1 MRFKIYMILTGII
14 FLFTNCND
22 VLDRPSLTTSEDD
35 AYWTSEDRVR
45 LYANAFYTNFFVGY
59 GLKYETT
66 YAPNAN
72 YTFND
77 DAVRLSTQTQF
88 GRTVPT
94 SKGSTSLDMMWQSEF
109 TGPTWNFAWIRK
121 ANVMLDRVSA
131 RMKDI
136 LTEEQYNHWMGIGRF
151 FRGMEYARLVNVF
164 GDVPYYDTEV
174 LNTDKDALYKDR
186 TPRNEVMDAVYD
198 DFDFAM
204 KNVRLDDGDAQYVNR
219 YVVAAFVSRWAL
231 FEASWQKYYYK
242 NDERAKKFFEQAI
255 AAADLVMSSGK
266 YDIVTD
272 FRSLFGS
279 TKSTKDCILYR
290 TYDADKGVTH
300 SIAST
305 CNMNDPTDV
314 GPNLDLIKAF
324 ICTDGKDWQ
333 TSAVANAADFTLSNL
348 IKTRDARFEASFY
361 NKPTPRAKSCYLYVT
376 KFIPR
381 SALEY
386 IEKGGSPAPEFQ
398 GEKNVTDKGVTHSIA
413 STCNMNDPT
422 DVGPNLDLIKAFICT
437 DGKDWQTSAVANA
450 ADFTLS
456 NLIKTRDARFEASF
470 YNKPTPRAKSCYLYV
485 TKFIPRSALEYIEK
499 GGSPAPEFQGE
510 KNVTGYPVIRYAEV
524 LLNWIEAKAELATLG
539 GPAVVQTDIDE
550 SINKIRNRPIAEEA
564 KALGVVRTADMK
576 LDALPDDPGRD
587 VTVSP
592 LLWEI
597 RRERRMEFAFEFS
610 RIVDLRRWKK
620 LEYMDTD
627 RNQDLLVGTWV
638 NFKDEV
644 PEELKSENSGKIRVM
659 GKDGSLTVYDGT
671 NAAAMK
677 GFFYPEQNK
686 GRLPFLNVPN
696 VNPYLSPIGINQIED
711 YKSRGY
717 TLTQTEGWPASL
729 N

>member
-1 MRFKIYMILTGII
+1 MKLRIFIILAGIAL
-14 FLFTNCND
+14 LFTNCND
-22 VLDRPSLTTSEDD
+22 VLDRPSLTTAEDD
-35 AYWTSEDRVR
+35 AYWTNEDRVR
-45 LYANAFYTNFFVGY
+45 LYANAFYSNFFVGY
-59 GLKYETT
+59 GVKYTTT

-88 GRTVPT
+88 DRSVPS
-94 SKGSTSLDMMWQSEF
+94 SKGSTSLDIMWQSQF
-109 TGPTWNFAWIRK
+109 TGPTWNFAWVRK
-121 ANVMLDRVSA
+121 ANIMLDRIAGLMS
-131 RMKDI
+131 DI
-136 LTEEQYNHWMGIGRF
+136 LTEEQYAHWTGIGRF
-151 FRGMEYARLVNVF
+151 FRGLEYARLVNVF

-174 LNTDKDALYKDR
+174 KNTDKDGLYKDR
-186 TPRNEVMDAVYD
+186 TPRNEVMDAVYN
-198 DFDFAM
+198 DFDYAM
-204 KNVRLDDGDAQYVNR
+204 KNVRLSDGDAQYVNR

-242 NDERAKKFFEQAI
+242 NNERAKKFFEQAI
-255 AAADLVMSSGK
+255 AAANIVMNSGK

-279 TKSTKDCILYR
+279 TSGNKDCILYR
-290 TYDADKGVTH
+290 KYDADKNVTH

-333 TSAVANAADFTLSNL
+333 TSGVENADDFTLSNL
-348 IKTRDARFEASFY
+348 IKTRDSRFEASFY

-381 SALEY
+381 SALSYLET
-386 IEKGGSPAPEFQ
+386 GGSPAPEFQ
-398 GEKNVTDKGVTHSIA
+398 GEKNT
-413 STCNMNDPT
+413 
-422 DVGPNLDLIKAFICT
+422 
-437 DGKDWQTSAVANA
+437 
-450 ADFTLS
+450 
-456 NLIKTRDARFEASF
+456 
-470 YNKPTPRAKSCYLYV
+470 
-485 TKFIPRSALEYIEK
+485 
-499 GGSPAPEFQGE
+499 
-510 KNVTGYPVIRYAEV
+510 TGYPVIRYAEV

-539 GPAVVQTDIDE
+539 GEAVSQPDIDA

-564 KALGVVRTADMK
+564 KALGVTKTKSMS
-576 LDALPDDPGRD
+576 LDALPEDPDRDPG
-587 VTVSP
+587 VSP

-627 RNQDLLVGTWV
+627 KNKDLLVGTWV
-638 NFKDEV
+638 NFKDEM
-644 PEELKSENSGKIRVM
+644 PSELKDENKGKIRVM
-659 GKDGSLTVYDGT
+659 GWDGKFTVYDGS
-671 NAAAMK
+671 NDAKMK
-677 GFFYPEQNK
+677 GFFYPEQNL
-686 GRLPFLNVPN
+686 GRLPFLNVAN
-696 VNPYLSPIGINQIED
+696 VNPYLSPIGINQIDD

-717 TLTQTEGWPASL
+717 TLTQTEGWPSSL

>member
-77 DAVRLSTQTQF
+77 GAVRLSTQTQF

-361 NKPTPRAKSCYLYVT
+361 K
-376 KFIPR
+376 
-381 SALEY
+381 
-386 IEKGGSPAPEFQ
+386 
-398 GEKNVTDKGVTHSIA
+398 
-413 STCNMNDPT
+413 
-422 DVGPNLDLIKAFICT
+422 
-437 DGKDWQTSAVANA
+437 
-450 ADFTLS
+450 
-456 NLIKTRDARFEASF
+456 
-470 YNKPTPRAKSCYLYV
+470 KPTPRAKSCYLYV